1 MGRLVEGSC
10 AASVRFTWFKTMTKV
25 ELKSRARS
33 HQDRIELRKIF
44 DLLDKFNINDFDDL
58 GDIANS
64 A

>member
-1 MGRLVEGSC
+1 
-10 AASVRFTWFKTMTKV
+10 MTKV

-44 DLLDKFNINDFDDL
+44 GLLDKFNINDFDDL